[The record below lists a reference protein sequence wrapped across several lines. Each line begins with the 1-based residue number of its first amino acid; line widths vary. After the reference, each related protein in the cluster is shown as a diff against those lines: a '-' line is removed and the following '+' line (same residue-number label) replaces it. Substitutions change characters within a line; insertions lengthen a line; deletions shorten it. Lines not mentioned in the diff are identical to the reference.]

1 MQERLVTCVFVNND
15 CNDSS
20 RFTLDVKA
28 RNVLCGA
35 RVVIAALTPTFLT
48 LPNCIRQLRWAM
60 DLSEKG
66 LLKLVVLPLHPACT
80 LQCLA
85 DLLADGPN
93 RGTVYCTRAA
103 AAVKVSNEG
112 MNLVKRLVH
121 GGGSGSFDM
130 LECLHLRAWMSD
142 SGAFGR
148 VEGDSGAS
156 GRVEGSSISLAET
169 QLALLSVTES
179 ESLQMRETL
188 SCAAALEQGRGEQRD
203 SDTAV
208 CDLVDCIQALA
219 GVQLDCRCVLLSTNV

>member
-93 RGTVYCTRAA
+93 RGTVYCTRVA

-112 MNLVKRLVH
+112 MHLVKRLVDGG
-121 GGGSGSFDM
+121 GGGSFDT

-148 VEGDSGAS
+148 VD
-156 GRVEGSSISLAET
+156 GSSISLAET

-188 SCAAALEQGRGEQRD
+188 SFAAALEQGRGEQRD

-208 CDLVDCIQALA
+208 CDLVDRIQALA

>member
-1 MQERLVTCVFVNND
+1 
-15 CNDSS
+15 
-20 RFTLDVKA
+20 
-28 RNVLCGA
+28 
-35 RVVIAALTPTFLT
+35 
-48 LPNCIRQLRWAM
+48 M

-93 RGTVYCTRAA
+93 RGTVYCTRVA

-121 GGGSGSFDM
+121 GGGSGSFDT
-130 LECLHLRAWMSD
+130 LECLHLRAWMS
-142 SGAFGR
+142 
-148 VEGDSGAS
+148 DSGAS

-188 SCAAALEQGRGEQRD
+188 SFAAALEQGRGEQRD

-208 CDLVDCIQALA
+208 CDLVDRIQALA
-219 GVQLDCRCVLLSTNV
+219 GVQLDCRCVLLSTSV